1 MWWKRKDTLSSQGHW
16 RILSEF
22 HCPSPSWQECPS
34 TNWGHWQGANTT
46 MWKQPTATY
55 AGEFLQIWMSWAGK
69 PCTATMGARSYSP
82 YFELGTVFGKWILG
96 EEKEMSLVCPWVG
109 LAVIRVS
116 LGQTKPLCWLLIT
129 CARLH
134 LESFAQAP
142 CVSWRARLEV
152 GWRSWGRHPV
162 VWTGWN
168 SCLEGTD
175 LRIRVSRADGSCE
188 ATEVQFADIGGSL
201 VAQHVQT
208 ATLGTCPH
216 ALVPK

>member
-1 MWWKRKDTLSSQGHW
+1 MPFNQLGTLAGSKYYNV
-16 RILSEF
+16 E
-22 HCPSPSWQECPS
+22 
-34 TNWGHWQGANTT
+34 
-46 MWKQPTATY
+46 ATY
-55 AGEFLQIWMSWAGK
+55 CYLRWWVPADPDVLGREAMHCYL
-69 PCTATMGARSYSP
+69 GARSYSP

-175 LRIRVSRADGSCE
+175 LRIRLSRADGSCE
-188 ATEVQFADIGGSL
+188 ATEVQFAGIGGSL